1 MNSVDP
7 KIMAIVQRHLAAEP
21 NSRSSKA
28 LRVML
33 DQGHVTT
40 DELDALRYNHPP
52 RAIADVRDA
61 GIPVITEM
69 ITAASGKQMARYR
82 FGSADDVREGR
93 HGGRSIL
100 PKSFKVELLARYGSA
115 DCITGAKLVPRVL
128 QIDHRVPYR
137 VAGDA
142 GLADR
147 DASAYMLLDAR
158 SQRAKSWSCE
168 QCRNFREL
176 RDPAVCLT
184 CFWAHPERYE
194 HIAMLQMR
202 RTDIAW
208 VGDDVPIHDRLQA
221 KANRLGISLAE
232 FLLRLA
238 RRAAKRSAQ

>member
-1 MNSVDP
+1 M
-7 KIMAIVQRHLAAEP
+7 
-21 NSRSSKA
+21 
-28 LRVML
+28 LR
-33 DQGHVTT
+33 QGYVTT
-40 DELDALRYNHPP
+40 DELNALGYNHPP

-61 GIPVITEM
+61 GIPVTTER
-69 ITAASGKQMARYR
+69 IVPESGKQMARYR
-82 FGSADDVREGR
+82 FGNAEDVREDR

-100 PKSFKVELLARYGSA
+100 PKSLKMELLARHGSA
-115 DCITGAKLVPRVL
+115 DCITGAKLDPRVL

-142 GLADR
+142 GLDDR

-176 RDPAVCLT
+176 RDPAVCMT
-184 CFWAHPERYE
+184 CFWAHPEEYQ
-194 HIAMLQMR
+194 HIAMEQMR

-208 VGDDVPIHDRLQA
+208 TGDDVPIHDCLEAR
-221 KANRLGISLAE
+221 ANRIGISVAE
-232 FLLRLA
+232 LLLRMA